1 MNSYNRKELALY
13 VINLKIADS
22 IKNNTEKNF
31 EKFNKKIQ
39 ELNNEKNEIYKD
51 NESVIEKV
59 LTIYLEEMKQ
69 K

>member
-22 IKNNTEKNF
+22 IKNNTEKKF
-31 EKFNKKIQ
+31 EIFNKKIQ

-51 NESVIEKV
+51 NESIIEKV
-59 LTIYLEEMKQ
+59 LTRYLEEMIQ

>member
-13 VINLKIADS
+13 VINLKISDS

-31 EKFNKKIQ
+31 EKCNKKRQ

>member
-1 MNSYNRKELALY
+1 MNNNNRKELALY
-13 VINLKIADS
+13 IINLKIADS
-22 IKNNTEKNF
+22 IKNNTEKDF

-39 ELNNEKNEIYKD
+39 ELNNEKFEIYND
-51 NESVIEKV
+51 NEDTIEKV